1 MPEKCVEIVYKST
14 VTKRLFS
21 SQCPEEFRLLMVGI
35 NPHLQQSIAQG
46 TLDLSQLW
54 INDYLEYRPTET
66 KDDGARVT
74 AYFRIARST
83 ETIDK
88 QFIEANMH
96 RYQLSSGGWATHLI
110 QQVVYG
116 AEFIVS
122 MRMGDLKNETK
133 KSAEDKIYQAATA
146 YFEKTIKTNWVE
158 IEPLEAG
165 LDSVACTVFSNLNSR
180 QEQKTSFKQAVEWLK
195 NAVQLNEVGGV
206 KWKPIEIVL
215 SLIPSQLETRL
226 HMEKIKVNQ
235 LEMELNLRWISTKSR
250 ALSKDS
256 LLRRTPFKTLL
267 CQFLVLIVPFRN
279 KIGELHAAHT
289 VNSTIPERVF
299 QDQKEI
305 KDLLSNA
312 IAWLLRLGNE
322 VESLHPHLNSAQLI
336 MSDLSEIEAR
346 PSSAIEKRA
355 QVFILHVDYK
365 QDPLLEKFHKYVYN
379 SSLMD
384 FKRPVFPILSAGKK
398 QLEAIAAELA
408 RFAEDA
414 RLCANANNTYVIGL
428 VPLSS
433 PLADGTIKIVSC
445 PALPEKSIPSL
456 PPPLIPIFPMNPKIR
471 VIKDDQLLASS
482 IEFGPEDTQ
491 LKHLG
496 ESSSPIDSP
505 SAFSSTSSDIQILH
519 ESLGKRAKF

>member
-1 MPEKCVEIVYKST
+1 MPEKSIAIVYKST

-83 ETIDK
+83 ETINA

-133 KSAEDKIYQAATA
+133 KSVEDNIYRAATA

-165 LDSVACTVFSNLNSR
+165 LDSVACTVFSNLNSHHV
-180 QEQKTSFKQAVEWLK
+180 QKTSFKQAVEWLR

-215 SLIPSQLETRL
+215 SHIPSQLETRL

-235 LEMELNLRWISTKSR
+235 LEIELNLRWISTKSQ

-256 LLRRTPFKTLL
+256 QLQRSPFKALL
-267 CQFLVLIVPFRN
+267 CQFRVLIVPFRN
-279 KIGELHAAHT
+279 KIGELHATHT
-289 VNSTIPERVF
+289 VNFTIPERVF
-299 QDQKEI
+299 RDQKEI

-312 IAWLLRLGNE
+312 IGWLLRLGKE
-322 VESLHPHLNSAQLI
+322 VESLRPLLNNVQLI
-336 MSDLSEIEAR
+336 TSDLSEIEAR

-355 QVFILHVDYK
+355 QVFILRVDYK
-365 QDPLLEKFHKYVYN
+365 QDPLLEKFHNYVYN
-379 SSLMD
+379 SSMMD
-384 FKRPVFPILSAGKK
+384 FKRPVLPILSAGKK
-398 QLEAIAAELA
+398 RLEAIAAELA
-408 RFAEDA
+408 TFAEDA
-414 RLCANANNTYVIGL
+414 RLYANANNTYEIGL

-433 PLADGTIKIVSC
+433 PLADGAIKIVSC

-456 PPPLIPIFPMNPKIR
+456 PPPLIPIFPITPKIR

-482 IEFGPEDTQ
+482 VEFESNDTQ
-491 LKHLG
+491 LKRLG

-505 SAFSSTSSDIQILH
+505 ATSSSTPPDIEILH
-519 ESLGKRAKF
+519 ESFGKRAKF